1 MTDQEKALLEER
13 RKENAIK
20 TLFYNRYFAIR
31 YISAAYLFVNLY
43 WAAVLYMTQ
52 DYLAMMVPVTMF
64 SLAALTMWEQF
75 KMFSRDQKQAKMT
88 YRFYQTVIGVNSLL
102 AVITLTGQISF
113 LFPFLLV
120 NQQSMIVLLFVQGT
134 GILLA
139 AWILTKLNRIN
150 KNVDKQYLRLKQ
162 YLATH
167 K

>member
-52 DYLAMMVPVTMF
+52 DYLAMIIPVVMLAF
-64 SLAALTMWEQF
+64 AALTMWEQF
-75 KMFSRDQKQAKMT
+75 KMFSRNQEQAKVT

-102 AVITLTGQISF
+102 AVITLTGQIGF
-113 LFPFLLV
+113 LFPFLL
-120 NQQSMIVLLFVQGT
+120 NNHQSMIVLLFIQGV

-139 AWILTKLNRIN
+139 VLVLSKLNRIN